1 MKLVEFLYQGD
12 LLNKVN
18 DYKPLPFL
26 FGNQSRVME
35 QLLTIRYGNRV
46 MFDEMVLI
54 PIADVAQMV
63 VMLNGDKWDSI
74 ILLSSKD
81 QTTKTERVITET
93 TENVENRN
101 NTRDNKNLISAYND
115 DVLIVNDGDLSNGT
129 DELNGTQT
137 RTLTDSTTDLKNA
150 YNNLSLSDKNNIM
163 NVVLKDIADLLT
175 LNIY

>member
-1 MKLVEFLYQGD
+1 MKLGEFLYQGD

-18 DYKPLPFL
+18 DYKQLPFL

-35 QLLTIRYGNRV
+35 QLLIIRYGNRV

-74 ILLSSKD
+74 ILLDSKD
-81 QTTKTERVITET
+81 QTAKTERVITET

-137 RTLTDSTTDLKNA
+137 RTLTDSTTDLKTA